1 MALRTVSRV
10 RARLGRRVAGRYA
23 GLSFSQEGEDLI
35 LNRLFEARPTG
46 FYVDVGAHH
55 PHRFSNTF
63 LFYLRGWNGLNIDPL
78 PGTAAL
84 WARARPDDLV
94 AEVGIGDRAESRA
107 YFVFD
112 DPALNTFD
120 ANRAAELRHSSR
132 YKQQSVLNI
141 AIRPFRDVL
150 DDYVPRGTKIDFLS
164 IDVEGL
170 ENEVF
175 STMDFERY
183 RPDAICFERLHR
195 ESGTRLVGG
204 TIGPMLDEYG
214 YVFRAATV
222 HSLIYIVDELA
233 R

>member
-1 MALRTVSRV
+1 V
-10 RARLGRRVAGRYA
+10 RARLGRGVAGRYA

-35 LNRLFEARPTG
+35 LNRLFEARQRG

-55 PHRFSNTF
+55 PYRFSNTF
-63 LFYLRGWNGLNIDPL
+63 LFYLRGWSGLNIDPL

-84 WARARPDDLV
+84 WARRRPDDLV

-120 ANRAAELRHSSR
+120 ATRAAELRRSSPYR
-132 YKQQSVLNI
+132 QQSVREI
-141 AIRPFRDVL
+141 AVRPLRDVL
-150 DDYVPRGTKIDFLS
+150 DEYVPPDTKIDFLS

-170 ENEVF
+170 ESEVF

-183 RPDAICFERLHR
+183 RPDAICFERLNR
-195 ESGTRLVGG
+195 EPGTRLVGG
-204 TIGPMLDEYG
+204 TIGPMLDKHG
-214 YVFRAATV
+214 FVFCSATV
-222 HSLIYIVDELA
+222 HSLIYITSELA
-233 R
+233 Q